1 MKIWLVQ
8 ANEPMPKVDRNQRLF
23 RTGLLAEELNKRGHD
38 ITWFA
43 TTFDHY
49 TKTQRFSENTTVS
62 INENYKLEF
71 IWAPSY
77 KKNISL
83 RRIINHK
90 YMALG
95 FRKIIVDMDK
105 PDLIYCS
112 FPTIEFAEEC
122 MKYGKKHNV
131 KVIVD
136 IRDLWPDI
144 FQRSVSFPL
153 NKFIHPYV
161 KLMDHKTKEIL
172 RKAYAIHGV
181 SSPAVSWA
189 LKKIDRKKTDLDY
202 PYFIGYQK
210 KADIKKNMCKGSAKR
225 KITFTGTIGKQ
236 MNYEL
241 IVNIGKSL
249 MKLCAPVEIV
259 ICGDGPQLVEFK
271 KMTENIENIKF
282 MGWISADEIA
292 EILSETSFGLIP
304 YNNTFDFQMG
314 AGNKFGE
321 YLSYGLPLILTCEGV
336 METLIHEYNCGIM
349 SMDADEIATY
359 IVSLLKD
366 DGKAEKASENA
377 LRLFEEQLNSAT
389 IYRNTGDYIERIMEG
404 K

>member
-161 KLMDHKTKEIL
+161 KLMNHKTKEIL
-172 RKAYAIHGV
+172 RKACN
-181 SSPAVSWA
+181 SWRFISCCV
-189 LKKIDRKKTDLDY
+189 LGIKKLIEKDRFRLSL
-202 PYFIGYQK
+202 FHRYQK
-210 KADIKKNMCKGSAKR
+210 GR
-225 KITFTGTIGKQ
+225 
-236 MNYEL
+236 Y
-241 IVNIGKSL
+241 
-249 MKLCAPVEIV
+249 
-259 ICGDGPQLVEFK
+259 
-271 KMTENIENIKF
+271 
-282 MGWISADEIA
+282 
-292 EILSETSFGLIP
+292 
-304 YNNTFDFQMG
+304 
-314 AGNKFGE
+314 
-321 YLSYGLPLILTCEGV
+321 
-336 METLIHEYNCGIM
+336 
-349 SMDADEIATY
+349 
-359 IVSLLKD
+359 
-366 DGKAEKASENA
+366 
-377 LRLFEEQLNSAT
+377 
-389 IYRNTGDYIERIMEG
+389 
-404 K
+404 